1 MARPGGGDEHPPL
14 TFSGG
19 PYYAAKRRTVDVDAD
34 NHDDLYRQQFRNKR
48 PRYIQYG
55 QYADTVA
62 YQMAVDNNDH
72 ITNNLNP
79 FGAGGAGGGGGERV
93 PDLPFL
99 YHPHPQHLHAHP
111 GYTRPHHSHSRLS
124 LSPDRSVSAP
134 PPMERTASGLSIRPD
149 PTESY
154 ERCGSME
161 LLEDA
166 AAAQR
171 VREHLANFTR
181 RNPDSKHERILRS
194 IINPRGRHNEL
205 QPLDNDSLESIF
217 SAANEIFFNGRL
229 SQRVRWDWSDE
240 TSTRYDCRVI
250 GTTALRKKI
259 DKGGRGFETLIVLS
273 STILRDKRYNCRR
286 LLISTF
292 LHELI
297 HCYLFICCGFR
308 ARWEGG
314 HTRGFREIAEV
325 VDEWAGE
332 GSRLYLGRVEA
343 DLELFRVEGPEEA
356 TDGYFTHQGGQYPC
370 SGMVEQQQKY
380 AGGSVTTQEVVKF
393 PGAQDFVQIFPDD
406 NQRGR
411 SIGRSI
417 GRSPSRRTDS
427 SNTWWRQQ
435 RTVRP
440 SPLFISYG
448 ASSGGVSYGEDE
460 EDYVYPS

>member
-1 MARPGGGDEHPPL
+1 MARPGGGDEHPP
-14 TFSGG
+14 FPFPGG
-19 PYYAAKRRTVDVDAD
+19 LYYPAKRRTIDIDAD
-34 NHDDLYRQQFRNKR
+34 DYDDLYREQSRVKR
-48 PRYIQYG
+48 PRYIQYA

-62 YQMAVDNNDH
+62 YQLAVEPNDH
-72 ITNNLNP
+72 ITNNLNLV
-79 FGAGGAGGGGGERV
+79 GAAGAGGGGGERV
-93 PDLPFL
+93 ADLPL
-99 YHPHPQHLHAHP
+99 LSHPHPHHP
-111 GYTRPHHSHSRLS
+111 YSPPGDPRPHHTHIRSRPS
-124 LSPDRSVSAP
+124 LSPNRSVSAP
-134 PPMERTASGLSIRPD
+134 APMERTVSGLSIRPD
-149 PTESY
+149 PTESHD
-154 ERCGSME
+154 RCGSME

-194 IINPRGRHNEL
+194 IINPRGRHSEL

-240 TSTRYDCRVI
+240 SSTRYDCRVI

-314 HTRGFREIAEV
+314 HTRGFREIAEI

-343 DLELFRVEGPEEA
+343 DLELFRVEGSEEA
-356 TDGYFTHQGGQYPC
+356 ADGYFAHRRGRQGSQYPC
-370 SGMVEQQQKY
+370 SGMPEQHQESY
-380 AGGSVTTQEVVKF
+380 GGTQEVVKF
-393 PGAQDFVQIFPDD
+393 QGGHDFVQIFPEDH
-406 NQRGR
+406 NR
-411 SIGRSI
+411 GRSI

-427 SNTWWRQQ
+427 SNVWWRQQ

-440 SPLFISYG
+440 SPLFITYG
-448 ASSGGVSYGEDE
+448 AGSGGVSYGADEDE
-460 EDYVYPS
+460 YIYPS

>member
-1 MARPGGGDEHPPL
+1 MARPAGGGDEHPPFP
-14 TFSGG
+14 FSSG
-19 PYYAAKRRTVDVDAD
+19 PYYPAKRRTVDVDAD
-34 NHDDLYRQQFRNKR
+34 DYDDLHRQQLRNKR
-48 PRYIQYG
+48 PRYIQYA

-62 YQMAVDNNDH
+62 YQMA
-72 ITNNLNP
+72 LEE
-79 FGAGGAGGGGGERV
+79 AGEKGSRICHSC
-93 PDLPFL
+93 
-99 YHPHPQHLHAHP
+99 HPH
-111 GYTRPHHSHSRLS
+111 PHHSHSRLS
-124 LSPDRSVSAP
+124 LPPDRSVSAP
-134 PPMERTASGLSIRPD
+134 PPLERTASGLSIRPD

-154 ERCGSME
+154 VRCGSME

-194 IINPRGRHNEL
+194 IISPRGRHNEL

-314 HTRGFREIAEV
+314 HTKGFREIAEI

-343 DLELFRVEGPEEA
+343 DLELFRVEGPEA
-356 TDGYFTHQGGQYPC
+356 VTDGYFAHQRGREGSQYSC
-370 SGMVEQQQKY
+370 SGMAEQQQEY
-380 AGGSVTTQEVVKF
+380 SGGGVHGVGGTQEVVKF
-393 PGAQDFVQIFPDD
+393 QGSQDFVQIFPEDH
-406 NQRGR
+406 RR
-411 SIGRSI
+411 GRSI
-417 GRSPSRRTDS
+417 GRSPSRRTNS
-427 SNTWWRQQ
+427 SNAWWRQQ

-440 SPLFISYG
+440 SPLFVSYG
-448 ASSGGVSYGEDE
+448 ASSGAVSYGEEE